1 MDEIKIYSTPRKLFH
16 SLQTS
21 SETSPKCAS
30 TNIASN
36 GDVQSGNLDGKA
48 EERKESENSVITSSK
63 ECEDDL
69 DGNESVF
76 STSDVTEKNAH
87 QVSGD
92 ADKGENSI
100 AENVTGVNDVKRRK
114 SLKGWFG
121 FVLSV
126 IMFFIAVV
134 ILWMSFEDDSYVVPG
149 GLVPT

>member
-21 SETSPKCAS
+21 SETSPNCAS

-36 GDVQSGNLDGKA
+36 GDIQSGSSDGKA

-76 STSDVTEKNAH
+76 STSDVTEKNAQ

-92 ADKGENSI
+92 SDKGENSI
-100 AENVTGVNDVKRRK
+100 VENVRGVDVKQRK

-121 FVLSV
+121 FASSV
-126 IMFFIAVV
+126 ILFFIAVV
-134 ILWMSFEDDSYVVPG
+134 VLWMSFEDDSYVVPG